1 MTFHALSA
9 IFMSIMIKT
18 SQELMHELGERSRE
32 KRLALNL
39 TRDGLGSRSG
49 VSVSVI
55 RQFEM
60 CGKISLES
68 LIKIAIAL
76 GNGSDFEHIFN
87 SSALQQSISMD
98 ELLRQSKQRKRG
110 RIS

>member
-1 MTFHALSA
+1 M
-9 IFMSIMIKT
+9 MKT
-18 SQELMHELGERSRE
+18 AQELMHDLGERSKER
-32 KRLALNL
+32 RLSLNL

-60 CGKISLES
+60 TGRISLES
-68 LIKIAIAL
+68 FLKIAIAL
-76 GNGSDFEHIFN
+76 GVGNEFEQIFKNSD
-87 SSALQQSISMD
+87 SQQTISMD
-98 ELLRQSKQRKRG
+98 QLLRESKVRKRG